1 MAAFDPAPGHL
12 KFTYMQENHIVEAKI
27 VNLDALFS
35 GQISYQ
41 IPQFQRPYE
50 WREEEQ
56 WMPLW
61 EDVRTVAERLME
73 SKDTKIRPHF
83 MGAIVLQ
90 HRQSATAKVDKSLVV
105 DGQQRLTSLQLLI
118 RAAHWVFQSVN
129 DDARVDRL
137 RTLTENQES
146 HLDGNPD
153 NRTKIRQSNHLDQK
167 AFYEAIIMLD
177 AFSQSDF
184 TKISSAYKFFKSRV
198 EQWLRDDLQSME
210 HKSDALEKALKEGL
224 ELAVI
229 DLDADEKPHII
240 FETLNARGEPLKQ
253 SDLVKN
259 TVMYEANVI
268 DDASTAMELWG
279 MFEDTWWRESTGE
292 TRDRI
297 QLDRFL
303 NHWMIMKLRREV
315 SPQRVAAEFRGYIRN
330 SQGTDIKATTSN
342 IKSTG
347 VIYKNFLAAKHRDK
361 RIVTFLQRMQVLDI
375 AATMPFLLWL
385 ETSDRPP
392 EQVKQCFL
400 MLESFL
406 IRRTLCGLISHGIGG
421 FLAEL
426 LNRFNEQP
434 RTSCASIM
442 VDYMGSSTTDS
453 TIWPHNRMLNERL
466 LSRPLRG
473 TVARR
478 KMILEAIED
487 HIRGEK
493 TEEILFTKKLTLE
506 HIMPKKWEAHWR
518 FRQGKPT
525 PEDRERRDEMVNFLG
540 NLTLTTGSLNKH
552 LSNGSWRQKHKALKK
567 HATLLLTG
575 NLVSAYPHHFDE
587 DSIMTRTQEMASH
600 IAEIWKPCDHYRY

>member
-1 MAAFDPAPGHL
+1 M
-12 KFTYMQENHIVEAKI
+12 EAKI
-27 VNLDALFS
+27 VNLNALFS
-35 GQISYQ
+35 GPISYQ

-50 WREEEQ
+50 WEEEEQ

-61 EDVRTVAERLME
+61 EDVRSIAERIME
-73 SKDTKIRPHF
+73 SKDTKIKPHF

-90 HRQSATAKVDKSLVV
+90 HRQSATAEVDKSLVV

-118 RAAHWVFQSVN
+118 KATQWAFQSAN
-129 DDARVDRL
+129 DDARVARF

-146 HLDGNPD
+146 HLDGNQD

-167 AFYEAIIMLD
+167 AFYEAIVMLD
-177 AFSQSDF
+177 TYSQSDF
-184 TKISSAYKFFKSRV
+184 TKISSAYKFFKSQV
-198 EQWLRDDLQSME
+198 EQWLNDDLQSKE
-210 HKSDALEKALKEGL
+210 HKSDALEKALKKGL
-224 ELAVI
+224 EIAVI

-268 DDASTAMELWG
+268 DDAVTAGELWG

-330 SQGTDIKATTSN
+330 SYGTDIKPTTSN

-347 VIYKNFLAAKHRDK
+347 VIYKNFLDARHRDK
-361 RIVTFLQRMQVLDI
+361 RIITFLERMQILDI

-385 ETSDRPP
+385 ETSDRPR

-400 MLESFL
+400 MLESYL

-426 LNRFNEQP
+426 LNRFHEQP
-434 RTSCASIM
+434 LTNCASIM

-453 TIWPHNRMLNERL
+453 TLWPHDRMLNERL

-487 HIRGEK
+487 HIRGDK
-493 TEEILFTKKLTLE
+493 TEEIIFTKKLTLE

-525 PEDRERRDEMVNFLG
+525 PEDREQRDEKVNFLG
-540 NLTLTTGSLNKH
+540 NLTLTTSSLNKH
-552 LSNGSWRQKHKALKK
+552 LSNGPWHQKHKALKK

-575 NLVSAYPHHFDE
+575 SLVSDYPHHFDE
-587 DSIMTRTQEMASH
+587 DSIMTRTQEMAGH
-600 IAEIWKPCDHYRY
+600 IAEIWKPCEHYRYK

>member
-268 DDASTAMELWG
+268 DDASTAMEL
-279 MFEDTWWRESTGE
+279 
-292 TRDRI
+292 
-297 QLDRFL
+297 
-303 NHWMIMKLRREV
+303 
-315 SPQRVAAEFRGYIRN
+315 
-330 SQGTDIKATTSN
+330 
-342 IKSTG
+342 
-347 VIYKNFLAAKHRDK
+347 
-361 RIVTFLQRMQVLDI
+361 
-375 AATMPFLLWL
+375 
-385 ETSDRPP
+385 
-392 EQVKQCFL
+392 
-400 MLESFL
+400 
-406 IRRTLCGLISHGIGG
+406 
-421 FLAEL
+421 
-426 LNRFNEQP
+426 
-434 RTSCASIM
+434 
-442 VDYMGSSTTDS
+442 
-453 TIWPHNRMLNERL
+453 
-466 LSRPLRG
+466 
-473 TVARR
+473 
-478 KMILEAIED
+478 
-487 HIRGEK
+487 
-493 TEEILFTKKLTLE
+493 
-506 HIMPKKWEAHWR
+506 
-518 FRQGKPT
+518 
-525 PEDRERRDEMVNFLG
+525 LG
-540 NLTLTTGSLNKH
+540 H
-552 LSNGSWRQKHKALKK
+552 
-567 HATLLLTG
+567 
-575 NLVSAYPHHFDE
+575 V
-587 DSIMTRTQEMASH
+587 
-600 IAEIWKPCDHYRY
+600 